1 MTYDANQ
8 VMEAGTFVVTVLI
21 KDSLAII
28 GLLAW
33 MAWIDWQLT
42 LIAVVT
48 APFVATVVRYFS
60 RRLRQT
66 STGLQDSMGDITH
79 VLDEALEGVA

>member
-1 MTYDANQ
+1 
-8 VMEAGTFVVTVLI
+8 
-21 KDSLAII
+21 
-28 GLLAW
+28 

-79 VLDEALEGVA
+79 VLDEALKVA